1 MANRQF
7 QQFQGTLEKGVVTL
21 YATITTTT
29 SGTIGSTSAVGLSV
43 AKVAGEA
50 GRYRITLEDKY
61 TRLLSVSAIVS
72 GDTDAAYTSTAGV
85 RPLVR
90 NVAVSAA
97 TPIFDLQL
105 TRTDTGADAEPISGA
120 VIYVAIVLKN
130 SSV

>member
-7 QQFQGTLEKGVVTL
+7 QQFSGCLEKGVVKL

-43 AKVAGEA
+43 AKVAAEA

-61 TRLLSVSAIVS
+61 TRLLAVNVIVAGAS
-72 GDTDAAYTSTAGV
+72 DAAYTTAAGV
-85 RPLVR
+85 NSIIR
-90 NVAVSAA
+90 NVDVSAA
-97 TPIFDLQL
+97 TPVLDIQL
-105 TRTDTGADAEPISGA
+105 TRTDTGADAEPISAA
-120 VIYVAIVLKN
+120 VIYVELTLKN